1 MSKATGT
8 SALVPRKIE
17 FTNSFKKDLKKAK
30 SHIKCDVEILKS
42 VMNMIVGREL
52 LPAKYLDHPL
62 TGRYPN
68 QKGGNTDCRE
78 CHVCNDWLLVYRF
91 PNIDTVHFI
100 RTGTHSEIF
109 G

>member
-1 MSKATGT
+1 MSKATGK
-8 SALVPRKIE
+8 SALEPRKIE

-30 SHIKCDVEILKS
+30 SHIKCDVEMLKL
-42 VMNMIVGREL
+42 VMNMIVDREL

-78 CHVCNDWLLVYRF
+78 CHVCNDWLLVYRL
-91 PNIDTVHFI
+91 PDIETVHFI
-100 RTGTHSEIF
+100 RTGTHSEMF